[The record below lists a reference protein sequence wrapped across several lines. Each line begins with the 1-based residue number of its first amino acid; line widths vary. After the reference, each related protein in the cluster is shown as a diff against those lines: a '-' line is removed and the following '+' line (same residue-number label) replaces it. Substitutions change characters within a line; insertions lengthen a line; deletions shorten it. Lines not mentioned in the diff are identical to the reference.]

1 MAQTDIIL
9 LERIKNLGRMGDL
22 VKVKPG
28 YARNFLL
35 PQGKAMRAT
44 KENRARYEAEKEARE
59 AANLANRRDAEVRAK
74 DMRNLSVVLI
84 RAASESGQL
93 YGSATSRDI
102 ATAITEA
109 GFATDRN
116 QVEMNRALKSLG
128 LFPIR
133 IAIHPEVVAEVVV
146 NIARSKDEAA
156 KQLQLGRAIVADDV
170 EAAAGKRAKGDG
182 KTGKPQKAKAS
193 DRGKRDGKPSP
204 TKAKPEA
211 TPTKPPAKPPAKT
224 SDKTPAKT
232 LAKTS
237 GKTPAKTK
245 ADVSGAKPATPKTA
259 TKTAKPVK
267 KQAAKPAKSLM
278 GRLFGGK
285 K

>member
-170 EAAAGKRAKGDG
+170 EAAAGKRAQGDG
-182 KTGKPQKAKAS
+182 KTGKPQKAS
-193 DRGKRDGKPSP
+193 DKRKRDGKPSP
-204 TKAKPEA
+204 TKPKTEA
-211 TPTKPPAKPPAKT
+211 TPAKPPAKPPAKT
-224 SDKTPAKT
+224 SGKTPAKT

-237 GKTPAKTK
+237 AKIK

-259 TKTAKPVK
+259 TKTAKPAK
-267 KQAAKPAKSLM
+267 KPAAKPAKSLM

>member
-9 LERIKNLGRMGDL
+9 LERIKNLGKMGDL
-22 VKVKPG
+22 VRVKPG

-59 AANLANRRDAEVRAK
+59 AANLANRQDAEVRAK

-102 ATAITEA
+102 AAAITEA
-109 GFATDRN
+109 GFATERN

-133 IAIHPEVVAEVVV
+133 IAIHPEVMAEVVV

-156 KQLQLGRAIVADDV
+156 KQLQLGRAIVADDI
-170 EAAAGKRAKGDG
+170 EAAVGKGD
-182 KTGKPQKAKAS
+182 KTGKPQKAKAG
-193 DRGKRDGKPSP
+193 DRGKPSAI
-204 TKAKPEA
+204 KAKPEA
-211 TPTKPPAKPPAKT
+211 TSTKSEGKSQGKPQA
-224 SDKTPAKT
+224 KTPAKAPT
-232 LAKTS
+232 
-237 GKTPAKTK
+237 KTPTKITAKAK
-245 ADVSGAKPATPKTA
+245 ADVSGAKPATA
-259 TKTAKPVK
+259 KTAKPASKPTAK
-267 KQAAKPAKSLM
+267 KVTKKAEAKPAKSLM

>member
-9 LERIKNLGRMGDL
+9 LERIKNLGKMGDL
-22 VKVKPG
+22 VRVKPG

-170 EAAAGKRAKGDG
+170 EAAAGKG
-182 KTGKPQKAKAS
+182 GKPQKVKAG
-193 DRGKRDGKPSP
+193 DRGKPVP
-204 TKAKPEA
+204 TKARPEA
-211 TPTKPPAKPPAKT
+211 KSGATPSKISGKTSGKPQAKT
-224 SDKTPAKT
+224 PAETQAKTPAKT
-232 LAKTS
+232 QT
-237 GKTPAKTK
+237 KTK
-245 ADVSGAKPATPKTA
+245 PDVSGAKPATPKTA
-259 TKTAKPVK
+259 KPATAKSAKPAK
-267 KQAAKPAKSLM
+267 KPEAKPAKSFM